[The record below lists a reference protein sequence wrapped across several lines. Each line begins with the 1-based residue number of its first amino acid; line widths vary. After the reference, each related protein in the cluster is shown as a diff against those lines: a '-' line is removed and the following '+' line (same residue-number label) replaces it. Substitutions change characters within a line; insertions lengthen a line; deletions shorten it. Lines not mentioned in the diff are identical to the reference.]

1 MNLPLK
7 NLLVLCFIS
16 LSSSIAWSH
25 DHTENTFYLG
35 LKSGALFADEPKV
48 ESTNALGIQLEYH
61 FNPNLSIEA
70 DYSRGDS
77 DEDNSSDNLIFETL
91 AAYVVLRSRNT
102 TYALIKMGL
111 QNNLGSSAILKQN
124 NVNLSAGIGAGV
136 ILNRRFSIE
145 SEYTLV
151 NENFTYL
158 GITLRVGF

>member
-7 NLLVLCFIS
+7 NLLTLCFIS
-16 LSSSIAWSH
+16 LCSSIAWSH
-25 DHTENTFYLG
+25 DHTENTFYVG

-70 DYSRGDS
+70 DYSRWDS
-77 DEDNSSDNLIFETL
+77 DEDNSSDNLNFETL
-91 AAYVVLRSRNT
+91 AAYAVLRSRNT

-111 QNNLGSSAILKQN
+111 QNNLGSSAILKQSR
-124 NVNLSAGIGAGV
+124 VNLSAGIGAGV
-136 ILNRRFSIE
+136 IINRRFSVE